1 MKTALDITALADWDS
16 VEATVKVSSKPSSLL
31 KESKIKT
38 QIIPKTHISY
48 LKKTNINYQEKVL
61 PSTFRLNGHTSE
73 FYPFHQS
80 SQTIQA
86 K

>member
-38 QIIPKTHISY
+38 QIIPKTYIY
-48 LKKTNINYQEKVL
+48 FLLKKGKH
-61 PSTFRLNGHTSE
+61 S
-73 FYPFHQS
+73 
-80 SQTIQA
+80 
-86 K
+86 